1 MNFDITEEQKM
12 MIETARQ
19 IGERFGLDYWRQKDA
34 AKEFPHEIWQAICDA
49 GIAGM
54 MIPEE
59 YGGLGLGLVDLALC
73 IEEVCKGGAG
83 STLSQ
88 VFMLNPIFGGVA
100 IALHGSQEM
109 KRTLLPGLCD
119 GSCTFAM
126 ALTEPDA
133 GINSLAMTTRAER
146 VEGGWRISGQKIWIT
161 GVAASKKIL
170 IPARTSPLREGA
182 GKTHGI
188 SLFMVDTTR
197 EGISHTDID
206 KLGTLT
212 LPSSVV
218 HLDHVFAADD
228 EVIGTIDGGW
238 PQLLDV
244 LNCERIVTTAG
255 LVGTGALSLKLAVDY
270 ARERKVFGNR
280 PIGSYQGLQF
290 PLAQYWAELEA
301 ARLLNLKAA
310 SNFDRGLPFG
320 SESNAAKLIASQ
332 AASGAAEQAMQ
343 VMGGMGYSREM
354 HAERLWRDARLFR
367 FAPVSEEMILNYIAT
382 VNLGLPRSY

>member
-1 MNFDITEEQKM
+1 
-12 MIETARQ
+12 
-19 IGERFGLDYWRQKDA
+19 
-34 AKEFPHEIWQAICDA
+34 
-49 GIAGM
+49 
-54 MIPEE
+54 
-59 YGGLGLGLVDLALC
+59 
-73 IEEVCKGGAG
+73 
-83 STLSQ
+83 
-88 VFMLNPIFGGVA
+88 
-100 IALHGSQEM
+100 
-109 KRTLLPGLCD
+109 

-238 PQLLDV
+238 P
-244 LNCERIVTTAG
+244 
-255 LVGTGALSLKLAVDY
+255 
-270 ARERKVFGNR
+270 
-280 PIGSYQGLQF
+280 
-290 PLAQYWAELEA
+290 
-301 ARLLNLKAA
+301 
-310 SNFDRGLPFG
+310 
-320 SESNAAKLIASQ
+320 
-332 AASGAAEQAMQ
+332 
-343 VMGGMGYSREM
+343 
-354 HAERLWRDARLFR
+354 
-367 FAPVSEEMILNYIAT
+367 
-382 VNLGLPRSY
+382 